1 MQIAGYNFTR
11 RLQGTLWDAVAQ
23 AQALNHEYIGTEHL
37 LLALLVGRDGC
48 GAAALRTLGVDL
60 QGTANRVL
68 TIVQHGVGSHDPS
81 SGALLPFTSRSKK
94 VLELAKEE
102 AKALNHALIGTE
114 HLLLGM
120 LAEGKGI
127 AAQVL
132 HDAGVDLEKARA
144 QVVAILG
151 TTSDDDSRASNQVP
165 AGDQPASVRVVLE
178 YMNGAVVSNHFTTT
192 REAMG
197 FLEEQGRV

>member
-1 MQIAGYNFTR
+1 MQITGYNFTK

-37 LLALLVGRDGC
+37 LLALLAGRDAC
-48 GAAALRTLGVDL
+48 GATALRGLGVDL
-60 QGTANRVL
+60 QATANRVL
-68 TIVQHGVGSHDPS
+68 TTVKRGIGVRDAS
-81 SGALLPFTSRSKK
+81 SGALLPFTSRSKA

-102 AKALNHALIGTE
+102 AHRLNHALIGTE

-132 HDAGVDLEKARA
+132 QDAGVDLEKARS

-151 TTSDDDSRASNQVP
+151 TTSDDDRQRTNAVP
-165 AGDQPASVRVVLE
+165 AGEQPAFVRVVLE
-178 YMNGAVVSNHFTTT
+178 YTNGAVVSKDFTTT
-192 REAMG
+192 REAMV
-197 FLEEQGRV
+197 FLDGQRDV